1 MPPDRTRVQASATV
15 PAGGL
20 HSERLEFG
28 WSHGE
33 WNARN
38 WQGLLI
44 DVMIPRMYRL
54 GVVTCLA
61 VVVIVVACTGRREPA
76 APATTA
82 AVGVS
87 AACAGQRDALVALYN
102 ATNGDNWLSDSPVDN
117 WFGVYASN
125 DGCVNGLLLL
135 DNQLSGGLPSELGQL
150 VNLEWLDLDE
160 NHLTGAIPPELGKL
174 ANLEQLD
181 LRENQLTGVIPPELG
196 KLANLEQL
204 DLLENQLT
212 GAIPPELGQTCQLKT
227 AGPL

>member
-1 MPPDRTRVQASATV
+1 M
-15 PAGGL
+15 
-20 HSERLEFG
+20 
-28 WSHGE
+28 
-33 WNARN
+33 
-38 WQGLLI
+38 

-102 ATNGDNWLSDSPVDN
+102 ATNGDNWRGKDNWLSDSPVDN

-125 DGCVNGLLLL
+125 DGCVNGLSLL

-160 NHLTGAIPPELGKL
+160 NHLTGAIPPELGNL
-174 ANLEQLD
+174 ANLVSLD

-212 GAIPPELGQTCQLKT
+212 GAIPPELGQACQLGT